1 MLNKT
6 FIGIAQKLNQVFGDS
21 HEIHIGSIK
30 QGLSEPCFLINVLNP
45 SYELIISNT
54 YLLRQKFNILYYPE
68 NKVNQTEEINSVIST
83 LQTEMEYISVDNE
96 IVRGTKIS
104 SEIIDETLHF
114 FVNYDIRVV
123 KNRILDP
130 YMEELSQMERVKM

>member
-1 MLNKT
+1 
-6 FIGIAQKLNQVFGDS
+6 
-21 HEIHIGSIK
+21 
-30 QGLSEPCFLINVLNP
+30 
-45 SYELIISNT
+45 
-54 YLLRQKFNILYYPE
+54 
-68 NKVNQTEEINSVIST
+68 
-83 LQTEMEYISVDNE
+83 MEYISVDNE